1 MTQHLK
7 EKRTNIQ
14 LILHV
19 CIYTTKN
26 EILSQIKI
34 RTLIKLY
41 HKTILPALLYGCET
55 WYINREDIKE
65 LTDIQFTIIRTI
77 LKLPIS
83 TPKPALLGEIG
94 EFPIELNIEERKL
107 MYLHKAFTSKT
118 RINDISH
125 IQIEKYNNNREN
137 IINHNI
143 TFLEKY
149 NINEI
154 KETISLMAKS
164 KWKKIVKTK
173 IEEKANEIYK
183 NECEKLK
190 KLKCLNQYKAKIKR
204 ERYMDILQ
212 QERVRVLF
220 KVRTQM
226 ISVRNNFKNKY
237 EDLMC
242 PKCKKEI
249 DDEKH
254 LFTKCEKLAD
264 IQKKYNINDPK
275 KVFNE
280 GLFKERMIKIA
291 KFIDKTEIENKI

>member
-1 MTQHLK
+1 M
-7 EKRTNIQ
+7 EK
-14 LILHV
+14 
-19 CIYTTKN
+19 
-26 EILSQIKI
+26 
-34 RTLIKLY
+34 
-41 HKTILPALLYGCET
+41 
-55 WYINREDIKE
+55 
-65 LTDIQFTIIRTI
+65 
-77 LKLPIS
+77 IS
-83 TPKPALLGEIG
+83 
-94 EFPIELNIEERKL
+94 
-107 MYLHKAFTSKT
+107 KA
-118 RINDISH
+118 
-125 IQIEKYNNNREN
+125 
-137 IINHNI
+137 
-143 TFLEKY
+143 
-149 NINEI
+149 
-154 KETISLMAKS
+154 
-164 KWKKIVKTK
+164 K

-264 IQKKYNINDPK
+264 IQNKYNINDPNE
-275 KVFNE
+275 VFNE
-280 GLFKERMIKIA
+280 GLSKERMIKIA
-291 KFIDKTEIENKI
+291 KFIDETEIEKKI

>member
-1 MTQHLK
+1 
-7 EKRTNIQ
+7 
-14 LILHV
+14 
-19 CIYTTKN
+19 
-26 EILSQIKI
+26 
-34 RTLIKLY
+34 
-41 HKTILPALLYGCET
+41 
-55 WYINREDIKE
+55 
-65 LTDIQFTIIRTI
+65 
-77 LKLPIS
+77 
-83 TPKPALLGEIG
+83 
-94 EFPIELNIEERKL
+94 

-220 KVRTQM
+220 KVRTRM

-242 PKCKKEI
+242 PRCKKEI

-254 LFTKCEKLAD
+254 LFTKCEKLVD
-264 IQKKYNINDPK
+264 IQNKYNINDPNE
-275 KVFNE
+275 VFNE
-280 GLFKERMIKIA
+280 GLSKERMTKVA
-291 KFIDKTEIENKI
+291 KFIDETEIEKKI

>member
-1 MTQHLK
+1 M
-7 EKRTNIQ
+7 
-14 LILHV
+14 
-19 CIYTTKN
+19 
-26 EILSQIKI
+26 LSQIKT

-41 HKTILPALLYGCET
+41 QTTTLPVLLYGCEI
-55 WYINREDIKE
+55 WYISRDDIKE
-65 LTDIQFTIIRTI
+65 LTNIQLTIIRTI

-83 TPKPALLGEIG
+83 TPKPALLGDIG

-125 IQIEKYNNNREN
+125 IQIEKYNNTKES
-137 IINHNI
+137 IINCNI
-143 TFLEKY
+143 TLLEKY
-149 NINEI
+149 NINEA

-164 KWKKIVKTK
+164 KWKKIVKTR
-173 IEEKANEIYK
+173 IAEKANEIYK

-190 KLKCLNQYKAKIKR
+190 KLKWLNQCKAKIKR

-212 QERVRVLF
+212 QKQGRILF
-220 KVRTQM
+220 KLRTRM

-242 PKCKKEI
+242 PRCKKEI

-254 LFTKCEKLAD
+254 LFTKCEKLVD
-264 IQKKYNINDPK
+264 IQNKYNINDPNE
-275 KVFNE
+275 VFNE
-280 GLFKERMIKIA
+280 GLSKERMAKVT
-291 KFIDKTEIENKI
+291 KFIDETEIEKKI

>member
-1 MTQHLK
+1 M
-7 EKRTNIQ
+7 EK
-14 LILHV
+14 
-19 CIYTTKN
+19 
-26 EILSQIKI
+26 
-34 RTLIKLY
+34 
-41 HKTILPALLYGCET
+41 
-55 WYINREDIKE
+55 
-65 LTDIQFTIIRTI
+65 
-77 LKLPIS
+77 IS
-83 TPKPALLGEIG
+83 
-94 EFPIELNIEERKL
+94 
-107 MYLHKAFTSKT
+107 KA
-118 RINDISH
+118 
-125 IQIEKYNNNREN
+125 
-137 IINHNI
+137 
-143 TFLEKY
+143 
-149 NINEI
+149 
-154 KETISLMAKS
+154 
-164 KWKKIVKTK
+164 K

-242 PKCKKEI
+242 PRCKKEI

-264 IQKKYNINDPK
+264 TQNKYNINDPN

-280 GLFKERMIKIA
+280 GLSKERMIKIA
-291 KFIDKTEIENKI
+291 KFIDKTEIEKKI

>member
-1 MTQHLK
+1 
-7 EKRTNIQ
+7 
-14 LILHV
+14 
-19 CIYTTKN
+19 
-26 EILSQIKI
+26 
-34 RTLIKLY
+34 
-41 HKTILPALLYGCET
+41 
-55 WYINREDIKE
+55 
-65 LTDIQFTIIRTI
+65 
-77 LKLPIS
+77 
-83 TPKPALLGEIG
+83 
-94 EFPIELNIEERKL
+94 

-125 IQIEKYNNNREN
+125 IQIEKYNNTKES
-137 IINHNI
+137 IINCNI
-143 TFLEKY
+143 TLLEKY
-149 NINEI
+149 NINET